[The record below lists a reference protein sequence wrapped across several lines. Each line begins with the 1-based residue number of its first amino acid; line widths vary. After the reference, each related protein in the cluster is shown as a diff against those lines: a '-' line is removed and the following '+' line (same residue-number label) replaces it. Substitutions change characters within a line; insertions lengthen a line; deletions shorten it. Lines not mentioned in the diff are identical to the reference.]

1 MARLIF
7 LVTLMV
13 LILNVLLISQQHHQG
28 MPSSSS
34 SYVRIGSEFF
44 SSFRPVE
51 ETVSIHDQ
59 AHRQT
64 SSQGDTQQSA
74 EKVIDSGAS
83 TASSGS
89 AIHSNAQST
98 NDNNTPRRSRTLMGI
113 FSSDSYNDATY
124 RSRHRKL
131 LNEIWKDSRTC
142 SVHDFLLMEDE
153 AKRQQ
158 CQLLYT
164 FIIGGSPEED
174 APTER
179 LEDTPTSPLTL
190 PQMEKPMR
198 ADVNDNDVTLLNIR
212 ENMNEGKSQTFFY
225 YASTIMDRYQ
235 NTATPIEYA
244 MKLDADAILHLH
256 DFFLFAHEHLPP
268 TPWNVNIFTGALR
281 DKAGWAK
288 DMHPQAD
295 LARYESYWGN
305 EFDGV
310 HLYLAGQCYLMS
322 YDLCKFVAQ
331 EAPFAKT
338 RIGKGGYLEG
348 HEDHDVSAM
357 VYHSP
362 TPIHMITIGKSQRF
376 WEHPVKGQPRW
387 VRIEKRERARM
398 NQQIFEGKL
407 LRIY

>member
-1 MARLIF
+1 
-7 LVTLMV
+7 
-13 LILNVLLISQQHHQG
+13 
-28 MPSSSS
+28 
-34 SYVRIGSEFF
+34 
-44 SSFRPVE
+44 
-51 ETVSIHDQ
+51 
-59 AHRQT
+59 
-64 SSQGDTQQSA
+64 
-74 EKVIDSGAS
+74 
-83 TASSGS
+83 
-89 AIHSNAQST
+89 
-98 NDNNTPRRSRTLMGI
+98 
-113 FSSDSYNDATY
+113 
-124 RSRHRKL
+124 
-131 LNEIWKDSRTC
+131 
-142 SVHDFLLMEDE
+142 
-153 AKRQQ
+153 
-158 CQLLYT
+158 
-164 FIIGGSPEED
+164 
-174 APTER
+174 
-179 LEDTPTSPLTL
+179 
-190 PQMEKPMR
+190 
-198 ADVNDNDVTLLNIR
+198 
-212 ENMNEGKSQTFFY
+212 
-225 YASTIMDRYQ
+225 
-235 NTATPIEYA
+235 

-362 TPIHMITIGKSQRF
+362 TPIHMITIGKSRRF

>member
-1 MARLIF
+1 
-7 LVTLMV
+7 
-13 LILNVLLISQQHHQG
+13 NVNNTNL
-28 MPSSSS
+28 SS

-51 ETVSIHDQ
+51 ETVSIHDET
-59 AHRQT
+59 HRQT
-64 SSQGDTQQSA
+64 SSQAVSQSGGTS
-74 EKVIDSGAS
+74 I
-83 TASSGS
+83 TASSTDNATS
-89 AIHSNAQST
+89 FQQSTSNA
-98 NDNNTPRRSRTLMGI
+98 NNGRRSRTLMGI

-131 LNEIWKDSRTC
+131 LNEIWKDARTC
-142 SVHDFLLMEDE
+142 SVHEFLLMENE
-153 AKRQQ
+153 SQRQQ

-164 FIIGGSPEED
+164 FIIGGAQEED

-179 LEDTPTSPLTL
+179 LEDTLTNPLTL
-190 PQMEKPMR
+190 SQIEKPMR
-198 ADVNDNDVTLLNIR
+198 SDVNNDDVTLLNIR
-212 ENMNEGKSQTFFY
+212 ENMNDGKSQTFFY
-225 YASTIMDRYQ
+225 YASTIMEKYQ

-256 DFFLFAHEHLPP
+256 DFFMFAHEHLPP
-268 TPWNVNIFTGALR
+268 SPWNVNIFTGALR

-322 YDLCKFVAQ
+322 YDLCKFVAE
-331 EAPFAKT
+331 EAPFSKT